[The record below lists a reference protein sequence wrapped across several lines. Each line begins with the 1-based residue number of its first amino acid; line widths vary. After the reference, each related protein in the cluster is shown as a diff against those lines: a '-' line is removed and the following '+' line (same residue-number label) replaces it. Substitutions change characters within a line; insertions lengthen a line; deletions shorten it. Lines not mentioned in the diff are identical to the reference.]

1 MPPSLQDEIDRVL
14 SKLQINTAKLLKI
27 LFGKI
32 KEDFVNLDTTKRK
45 LWTDEV
51 NKNITSYFSPP
62 PLLHTHCPLSP
73 PTSII
78 MVHNCKKKI
87 SIVFISTHFAW
98 DPPGLTRVICETM
111 SLELC
116 VGTWWAQQ
124 SITAKGSDSPPTIHS
139 WTILETLLWAFSFPR
154 LCLIWGQCR

>member
-62 PLLHTHCPLSP
+62 PFFIHTVHSHLLPLLSWSTIVKRKKNLYCVHLYSFCLGPTGINQGHLWDYEFGALCWNLVGSAEYYSERQWFSSYSP
-73 PTSII
+73 FMDNIGD
-78 MVHNCKKKI
+78 
-87 SIVFISTHFAW
+87 FA
-98 DPPGLTRVICETM
+98 V
-111 SLELC
+111 SLFLSC
-116 VGTWWAQQ
+116 G
-124 SITAKGSDSPPTIHS
+124 
-139 WTILETLLWAFSFPR
+139 
-154 LCLIWGQCR
+154 LIWGQCR